1 MSDWVFFFLLVHTL
15 TPSRETTDDCNAGG
29 GSLVLSDLRAP
40 HISTGGP
47 CGRGANPVFPH
58 QEVCL
63 VNFSPLLHG
72 KKRKKKF
79 TRHRQPLLMRHTKL
93 FAGFP
98 PCDRMLNEK
107 LRATRVVCY
116 HSICLRPQTGH
127 YPAIIFLDL
136 QSRVEEAIAA
146 ACSPLGGTDGNQLE
160 NLHLHDPAEQLIRSG
175 YLFST

>member
-1 MSDWVFFFLLVHTL
+1 MSGFPSLLIHTL
-15 TPSRETTDDCNAGG
+15 TLSHQKTDGCGAVG
-29 GSLVLSDLRAP
+29 GSPVLSDCRAF
-40 HISTGGP
+40 SSGTGGP
-47 CGRGANPVFPH
+47 YGRGINLVLPY

-63 VNFSPLLHG
+63 VNFYPLLC
-72 KKRKKKF
+72 KIYKPS
-79 TRHRQPLLMRHTKL
+79 TSPLMRHIKL

-98 PCDRMLNEK
+98 HDRMLNEK
-107 LRATRVVCY
+107 LRATCTVCY
-116 HSICLRPQTGH
+116 HSICLRLQTGH

-146 ACSPLGGTDGNQLE
+146 ARSPLGGTDGNQLE

>member
-1 MSDWVFFFLLVHTL
+1 MGFLLFSFTL
-15 TPSRETTDDCNAGG
+15 SLLHIRKQTAAHWSPQIVGLPAPAQEAPMGG
-29 GSLVLSDLRAP
+29 G
-40 HISTGGP
+40 I
-47 CGRGANPVFPH
+47 NPVFPH

-63 VNFSPLLHG
+63 VNFYPLL
-72 KKRKKKF
+72 RKIYKAS
-79 TRHRQPLLMRHTKL
+79 TSPLMRHTKL

-98 PCDRMLNEK
+98 HDRMLNEK
-107 LRATRVVCY
+107 LRATCTVCY

-136 QSRVEEAIAA
+136 QSRVEEAIAV